1 MRSHRG
7 SGDDERPG
15 FRHERG
21 RARQERRRARGL
33 FDPVAPGAVP
43 TPEDREQ
50 IERDTDALLALVADY
65 MARDPRA
72 PYRVSLPRIRRFARN
87 IRRAREAGGGA
98 EETQAERGGGV
109 GGASDELWS
118 PRDAVLI
125 ADGIRAQVAAERS
138 HVHRADWGLEEGA
151 STTALPMELAFE
163 RATEAECAPWH
174 ELSVAAGAGRELWD
188 APCDRWV
195 RLPSHL
201 PRARYLALTVSGDSM
216 TPLLHPGD
224 VILVK
229 LGHETTRDSIVVARH
244 PDDGYVVK
252 RVGAVSAEHVEL
264 TSLNRAYSPIRIPR
278 DERLIVG
285 TVVVRWSKHRTRGMQ
300 PG

>member
-87 IRRAREAGGGA
+87 IRRAREAGA
-98 EETQAERGGGV
+98 ARKRPKP
-109 GGASDELWS
+109 S
-118 PRDAVLI
+118 
-125 ADGIRAQVAAERS
+125 VAAE
-138 HVHRADWGLEEGA
+138 WEG
-151 STTALPMELAFE
+151 
-163 RATEAECAPWH
+163 RATSSG
-174 ELSVAAGAGRELWD
+174 LREM
-188 APCDRWV
+188 P
-195 RLPSHL
+195 
-201 PRARYLALTVSGDSM
+201 Y
-216 TPLLHPGD
+216 
-224 VILVK
+224 
-229 LGHETTRDSIVVARH
+229 
-244 PDDGYVVK
+244 
-252 RVGAVSAEHVEL
+252 
-264 TSLNRAYSPIRIPR
+264 
-278 DERLIVG
+278 
-285 TVVVRWSKHRTRGMQ
+285 
-300 PG
+300 